1 MQRGTTAYPEIS
13 ADVLDMQTLSEACN
27 RPEAGA
33 VLVFT
38 GNVRNHSHG
47 KDVLYLEY
55 EAHESMAAKTIRTIL
70 AEARERWSLHAVLCV
85 HRVGRLEIG
94 EAAVAVVSAASHR
107 DEAYAA
113 NRYVIDEVKR
123 RAPIW
128 KREHFADGSAQWT
141 AACDH

>member
-1 MQRGTTAYPEIS
+1 MQRVVPGHPEIS
-13 ADVLDMQTLSEACN
+13 GDVLDIAALRASCV

-47 KDVLYLEY
+47 KNVLYLEY
-55 EAHESMAAKTIRTIL
+55 EAHESMAAKTIRAIVD
-70 AEARERWSLHAVLCV
+70 EARQRWALHAAACV

-94 EAAVAVVSAASHR
+94 DAAVLVVAAASHR

-113 NRYVIDEVKR
+113 NRYIIDEVKR